1 MKKLTIILLACFY
14 SVISLAEDNQLA
26 DLFEQKDIKGT
37 IVISSLNGERSFSHN
52 DARRDSR
59 FSTASTFKI
68 LNSMISLEEGV
79 ISGKESVLKW
89 DGTLHEYQS
98 WNSDQTL
105 ESAFKKSCVWCFQ
118 ELARR
123 VGPEKYRSYIEKMNY
138 GKLKE
143 TFDAT
148 TFWLDGSLEI
158 SAKEQ
163 VDFLKG
169 IYRRSFPFS
178 QSSYDVLKDIMVVD
192 ESGSYTIRAKTGWAA
207 RVKPQVGWYVGYVET
222 KDDVWF
228 FATNIEINSKNDL
241 VLRKSI
247 TYESLRIKGII

>member
-163 VDFLKG
+163 VEFLKG

-207 RVKPQVGWYVGYVET
+207 RVKPQVGWYVGYVEI